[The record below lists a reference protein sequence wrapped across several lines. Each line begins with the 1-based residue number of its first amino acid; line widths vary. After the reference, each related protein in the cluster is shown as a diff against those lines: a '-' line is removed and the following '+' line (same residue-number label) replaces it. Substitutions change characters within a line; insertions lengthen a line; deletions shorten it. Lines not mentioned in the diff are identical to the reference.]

1 MHADTARA
9 TKFNVSLP
17 FLLQQAAWLYE
28 HQLLQVREQIMKV
41 DVSHPTAASPAPGST
56 YESGGGYA
64 MTRTGSGAGRE
75 PQHIPHRPA
84 RSDRPANGAE
94 PRALSSLSAR
104 RDSPILNDAVPNT
117 TARPTLHS
125 PRSSVALHHQ
135 TPNPKPRAPS
145 QIQTHQEQRHSLQSP
160 IPSSPSSNSNSSSSS
175 PSPAVPSRLSRR
187 PPQLSSH
194 RDKGTL
200 SDDGDDDDDEPAF
213 MPFASTTND
222 PSATLRDDPRNAARR
237 PVRGKEELS
246 QASDSSTSSA
256 SPVMN
261 RRTDGQRRAGPGPLS
276 PQRTAEL
283 SRRKESSDGT
293 PSLGSPS
300 MGSSF
305 SDLDG
310 ESLLRP
316 LHFLLPSFLPL
327 IPEPQK
333 KH

>member
-1 MHADTARA
+1 MHTDTARA
-9 TKFNVSLP
+9 TKFNVSLS

-41 DVSHPTAASPAPGST
+41 DVSHPTAASPAPGIT
-56 YESGGGYA
+56 YELGGGDA

-84 RSDRPANGAE
+84 RSDRPAIGAD
-94 PRALSSLSAR
+94 PRAVSSLSAR
-104 RDSPILNDAVPNT
+104 RDSPIPNDPVPNT
-117 TARPTLHS
+117 TGRPALHS
-125 PRSSVALHHQ
+125 PLSSVTLHHQ
-135 TPNPKPRAPS
+135 PPNQKPRTPS

-175 PSPAVPSRLSRR
+175 PSPAAPSRLSRR

-194 RDKGTL
+194 RDKGGL
-200 SDDGDDDDDEPAF
+200 SEDDDDDDDEPAF
-213 MPFASTTND
+213 LPISSTTND
-222 PSATLRDDPRNAARR
+222 PSATLRDDPRNAPRR
-237 PVRGKEELS
+237 PARGKEELN

-256 SPVMN
+256 SPAMN
-261 RRTDGQRRAGPGPLS
+261 RRTDGKGRGGPGPLS
-276 PQRTAEL
+276 PRRTAEL
-283 SRRKESSDGT
+283 SRRKDGSDGT

-310 ESLLRP
+310 EPRFPP
-316 LHFLLPSFLPL
+316 LYISPPYIL
-327 IPEPQK
+327 IT
-333 KH
+333 